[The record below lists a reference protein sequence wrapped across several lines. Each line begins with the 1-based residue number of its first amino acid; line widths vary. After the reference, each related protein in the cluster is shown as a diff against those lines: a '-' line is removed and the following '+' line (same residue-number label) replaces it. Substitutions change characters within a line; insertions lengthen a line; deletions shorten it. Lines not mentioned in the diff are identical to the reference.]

1 LSLLLF
7 SILTST
13 LLISTT
19 YAAPCNGVTCIYA
32 NTVKANVVYQNANG
46 ISLEVYGTV
55 SDTSLLTGTQ
65 LSVWVG
71 NLPTFTTANFVE
83 VYNSV
88 ASANGLNSQISG
100 MFFIVPPKWYFSVND
115 FGSAANTF
123 IFEYINMTAP
133 TFYGNIIAGNV
144 ETAGN
149 VVAGN
154 LYGNVLGQN
163 TVSALSVNATT
174 INGNSLSTILVVP
187 PTVQAPQYSAVAILL
202 YLGGMVLFL
211 LTILMVF
218 SIVRPWKLYGTLLG
232 GLIGLLIALLSV
244 ILIASGLAYTASYSA
259 AAHTITA
266 PNTLITVG
274 QQIIGTQPMA
284 NNIIF
289 ADFGDLMMIV
299 DIVIGLAYLML
310 SLVVFRKEREKKKY
324 GVT

>member
-1 LSLLLF
+1 VKSHYRLSLLLF
-7 SILTST
+7 SILSST

-133 TFYGNIIAGNV
+133 
-144 ETAGN
+144 
-149 VVAGN
+149 
-154 LYGNVLGQN
+154 
-163 TVSALSVNATT
+163 
-174 INGNSLSTILVVP
+174 STILVVP